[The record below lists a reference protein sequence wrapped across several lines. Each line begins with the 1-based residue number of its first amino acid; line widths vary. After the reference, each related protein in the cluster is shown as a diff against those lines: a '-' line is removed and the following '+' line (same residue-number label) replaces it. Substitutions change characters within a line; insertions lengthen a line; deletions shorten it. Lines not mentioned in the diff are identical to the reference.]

1 VVPAAYVLLTRDGP
15 AGPEVLLQLRGPE
28 TTYMAGHWATAAAG
42 HVEAGES
49 VLEAAVREAREE
61 LGVEIDPAALTPLCA
76 MHRTD
81 PGNPAPIEQRVDFFF
96 LARAWS
102 GDPTIQEPGKCVDL
116 RWVSPADLP
125 GATVPHERAVLEL
138 LAAEDVPAVVTFGF
152 GPVGV
157 TGAASGKVEP

>member
-1 VVPAAYVLLTRDGP
+1 VLLTRDLP
-15 AGPEVLLQLRGPE
+15 AGTEVLLQLRGPE

-61 LGVEIDPAALTPLCA
+61 LGVEVDPASLVPLCA

-96 LARAWS
+96 TARDWS
-102 GDPTIQEPGKCVDL
+102 GEPSIQEPGKCVDL
-116 RWVSPADLP
+116 RWVLLDDLP
-125 GATVPHERAVLEL
+125 EPTVPHERAVLERL
-138 LAAEDVPAVVTFGF
+138 SSGDVPAVVTFGF
-152 GPVGV
+152 G
-157 TGAASGKVEP
+157 A

>member
-1 VVPAAYVLLTRDGP
+1 MTCP
-15 AGPEVLLQLRGPE
+15 AGSEVLLQLRGPE

-61 LGVEIDPAALTPLCA
+61 LGVEVDPAALTPLCA

-96 LARAWS
+96 TARDWS
-102 GDPTIQEPGKCVDL
+102 GEPSIQEPGKCVDL
-116 RWVSPADLP
+116 RWVSARRPA
-125 GATVPHERAVLEL
+125 GADRA
-138 LAAEDVPAVVTFGF
+138 ARARRA
-152 GPVGV
+152 
-157 TGAASGKVEP
+157 GAARRRGGPRRGHLRFRRVSGV